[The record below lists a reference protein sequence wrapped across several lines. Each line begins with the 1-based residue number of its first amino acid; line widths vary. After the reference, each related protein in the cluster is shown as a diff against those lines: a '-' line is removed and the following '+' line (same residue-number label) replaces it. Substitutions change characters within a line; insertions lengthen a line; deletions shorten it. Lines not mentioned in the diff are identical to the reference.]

1 MCTSDV
7 NLFIR
12 SVLVLTRCSD
22 KLIVTSYPTS
32 DSLFYYIV
40 IHRRRG
46 IPVGGTCEAQKV
58 GLGMFLL
65 WAEV

>member
-7 NLFIR
+7 HLFIR
-12 SVLVLTRCSD
+12 SVLVLTRRGSE
-22 KLIVTSYPTS
+22 LIVTSYPTS

-46 IPVGGTCEAQKV
+46 VPVGGTCEAQKV
-58 GLGMFLL
+58 GLGMFLW